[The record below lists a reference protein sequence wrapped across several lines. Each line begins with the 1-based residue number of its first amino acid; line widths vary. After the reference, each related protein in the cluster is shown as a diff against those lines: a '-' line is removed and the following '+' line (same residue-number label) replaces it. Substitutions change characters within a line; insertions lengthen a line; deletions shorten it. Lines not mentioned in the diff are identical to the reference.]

1 MIASEKVRVA
11 ESSECGGVIR
21 EAVDRT
27 MKTTISTAVA
37 MIETKPSTMPAMAMP
52 RPFSPVCRIWL
63 IAIKPRTIAR
73 IPARIPTRIWPIP
86 QYRDAIASEFVLRQT
101 RLRVT

>member
-1 MIASEKVRVA
+1 M
-11 ESSECGGVIR
+11 
-21 EAVDRT
+21 AVLFERPWTRT

-63 IAIKPRTIAR
+63 IAIKPRTIAG
-73 IPARIPTRIWPIP
+73 IPERSPTRIWPIP
-86 QYRDAIASEFVLRQT
+86 QHRDYPRHDSAFVVAR
-101 RLRVT
+101 